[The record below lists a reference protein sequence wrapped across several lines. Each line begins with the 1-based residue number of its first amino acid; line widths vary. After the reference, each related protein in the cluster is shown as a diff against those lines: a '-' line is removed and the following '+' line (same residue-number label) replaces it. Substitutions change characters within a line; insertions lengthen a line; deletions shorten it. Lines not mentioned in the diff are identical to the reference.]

1 MAFFCSDLAGYIEG
15 LNARI
20 GLPKTL
26 GKMGVPSSIVPA
38 IARAAIEDH
47 SHATN
52 ARPATVEDYERMLS
66 EAIG

>member
-1 MAFFCSDLAGYIEG
+1 LSSRL
-15 LNARI
+15 

-26 GKMGVPSSIVPA
+26 GEMGVTSSHVPA
-38 IARAAIEDH
+38 IARAAVEDH